1 MMTADEYL
9 EFKQEYC
16 TGKGRPVPEHEVAEA
31 YAEKR
36 LSEQWKPY
44 PENKPGKD
52 YPYPYLV
59 CYVEDGQNYFD
70 VWYHSS
76 DWDKTKH
83 SALYV
88 THFMQIPKLPK

>member
-1 MMTADEYL
+1 MTADEYL

-44 PENKPGKD
+44 PENQPEMLKTYFIVDKYGNYGVD
-52 YPYPYLV
+52 LYRGHFGYP
-59 CYVEDGQNYFD
+59 
-70 VWYHSS
+70 
-76 DWDKTKH
+76 
-83 SALYV
+83 A
-88 THFMQIPKLPK
+88 THFMEIPKIPK